1 MNPEEAQKAVT
12 EALTLYKEN
21 PNAPDAPEL
30 LARAERLNQYVLN
43 YKPEK
48 APKLTQGQ
56 AVKLAGMD
64 FLETVLPDPVMRL
77 MGGKTGFPSAEE
89 LQQYQ
94 DMSYA
99 DRISSTARQSE
110 ETKRNIAGVDP
121 AAEGSFFTSVTRG
134 ATDPLNIVGFG
145 KGVAQ
150 NLGNVAA
157 TLTGTTAGVGAGELA
172 GRAKLSPLA
181 SELLAATAG
190 GVAGFAAGS
199 ATGAAF
205 QTGAY
210 YARNLS
216 PSEMLADSHIKAKLE
231 MIRQSEGQP
240 LEVRLAAINE
250 LREVAPNL
258 NLPFGAI
265 ASDNPIVKSW
275 LQEVSSSDVEF
286 RAKFE
291 ESADLL
297 SKELLGAY
305 EQLLGDQSP
314 VSMTALRSMM
324 EESSAVQ
331 RKELQKSLDA
341 RLEPLAAKERELH
354 SRLFVDSDS
363 IDVGNAVNKTVAA
376 REALVRGQAQLLYN
390 SAIKEGTTNGT
401 RMTPQ
406 EVSAMYQTAKQL
418 GINDIFGTQPN
429 IATMLKSKWKPVKN
443 EDGTFELPDASLA
456 DLDSLK
462 RAINKGIRET
472 KDPTVQA
479 KLLALKGQ
487 FRDQLSS
494 IATRD
499 PDFISR
505 YQEADAFYFEGLG
518 IPLSNEGMKS
528 LDRSRFASTTA
539 NQLKNPE
546 VAEDLLSFI
555 GPAEGIPIIQ
565 QSLRVRAQEQGVV
578 DYFGNVDQKK
588 LEGFVNNASNRRL
601 IKMSGM
607 EGEFA
612 DVQSGLSSIRQA
624 QAEQTNNFNEQSALL
639 GKGFFN
645 AIAGKEIDAVI
656 TEFVSRPDRRKQYIR
671 EIERLNPEHKDLV
684 MRSLQ
689 QEFMNSAV
697 RSQGTINDYI
707 GRHREAAVE
716 LWGPEYVSNMAKL
729 GKASDRLMEM
739 ETQISLALGRTPMS
753 DFMTNATN
761 LTTAE
766 VVGTLRNQVM
776 SSERKAIHMVSV
788 AITRGGSKGFER
800 ESGNILLDPDIVKI
814 LANPTQGKSLL
825 VRTKDTSLKAAR
837 DVGRVYAEALA
848 KIGAI
853 QTYRGM
859 RGGEEAFREEQY
871 QNARPP
877 LRSAAN

>member
-1 MNPEEAQKAVT
+1 MSPEEAEAAMNKAT
-12 EALTLYKEN
+12 AMYEADPEGPQARQYLDDAALFADIILN
-21 PNAPDAPEL
+21 PFKA
-30 LARAERLNQYVLN
+30 
-43 YKPEK
+43 EK
-48 APKLTQGQ
+48 APKLTHGQ
-56 AVKLAGMD
+56 SAKLAGMD
-64 FLETVLPDPVMRL
+64 FLQTLAPNAMSLVDRL
-77 MGGKTGFPSAEE
+77 VQGERGMPIEGYGE
-89 LQQYQ
+89 
-94 DMSYA
+94 MSYSE
-99 DRISSTARQSE
+99 RVQSRAVEDEAVKRRLSGVPE
-110 ETKRNIAGVDP
+110 E
-121 AAEGSFFTSVTRG
+121 AEGTFFTNVTRG
-134 ATDPLNIVGFG
+134 IFDPLNVVGFG
-145 KGVAQ
+145 RGAAQ
-150 NLGNVAA
+150 NIANVGA
-157 TLTGTTAGVGAGELA
+157 TLAGTTAGVGAGEVA
-172 GRAKLSPLA
+172 GRADLSPLA
-181 SELLAATAG
+181 TELLAATAG
-190 GVAGFAAGS
+190 GFAGFAAGS
-199 ATGAAF
+199 ASGAVI
-205 QTGAY
+205 QTGAH

-265 ASDNPIVKSW
+265 ASDNPIVKAW
-275 LQEVSSSDVEF
+275 LKEVSSSDVEF

-291 ESADLL
+291 QQADLL
-297 SKELLGAY
+297 SAELLGAY

-324 EESSAVQ
+324 EEGSAVQ
-331 RKELQKSLDA
+331 LQELQKSLDA
-341 RLEPLAAKERELH
+341 RMEPLAARERELH
-354 SRLFVDSDS
+354 SRLFLDKDSVD
-363 IDVGNAVNKTVAA
+363 IGNAVNTTVAA

-390 SAIKEGTTNGT
+390 DATKTGTANGT
-401 RMTPQ
+401 RMTPE

-443 EDGTFELPDASLA
+443 EDGTFDLPDASLA

-462 RAINKGIRET
+462 RAINKGIRDT

-479 KLLALKGQ
+479 KLLALKDQ
-487 FRDQLSS
+487 FRSQLSS
-494 IATRD
+494 ISTRD
-499 PDFISR
+499 PDFILR
-505 YQEADAFYFEGLG
+505 YQEADAFYFKNLG

-546 VAEDLLSFI
+546 VAADLLNFI
-555 GPAEGIPIIQ
+555 GPEEGIPIIQ
-565 QSLRVRAQEQGVV
+565 QSLRVRAQELGVV
-578 DYFGNVDQKK
+578 DYFGNVDKKK

-601 IKMSGM
+601 IKMAGM

-612 DVQSGLSSIRQA
+612 DVQSGLASIRQA
-624 QAEQTNNFNEQSALL
+624 QAEQTNTFNEQSTLL

-656 TEFVSRPDRRKQYIR
+656 GEFVSRPDRRKQYIR
-671 EIERLNPEHKDLV
+671 EIERLSPEHKDLV

-689 QEFMNSAV
+689 QEFMNTAV

-707 GRHREAAVE
+707 GKHREAAIE
-716 LWGPEYVSNMAKL
+716 LWGPEYVGNMAKL

-753 DFMTNATN
+753 DFMSNATN

-766 VVGTLRNQVM
+766 IVGTLRNQVM
-776 SSERKAIHMVSV
+776 STERKAIHMVSA

-800 ESGNILLDPDIVKI
+800 ESGNILLDPDIVKL
-814 LANPTQGKSLL
+814 LANPGEGKSFLA
-825 VRTKDTSLKAAR
+825 RTGDTSLKVAR
-837 DVGRVYAEALA
+837 DVGKVYAEALFS
-848 KIGAI
+848 IGAM

-859 RGGEEAFREEQY
+859 QGGEESFREEQY
-871 QNARPP
+871 QEARPP
-877 LRSAAN
+877 LRAAGR